1 MARCELAPACVALQ
15 AIGKA
20 LRIEGERVGT
30 VQGVELDRPPEGAL
44 AVAGHHPDYKVLP
57 FP

>member
-1 MARCELAPACVALQ
+1 MKSD
-15 AIGKA
+15 ISGI
-20 LRIEGERVGT
+20 RIAVWPGT